1 MHPGVKPRR
10 VENVLAPLFLMGQ
23 IHQIDNVDAHK
34 NLLACY
40 ISQEQ
45 LPK

>member
-1 MHPGVKPRR
+1 
-10 VENVLAPLFLMGQ
+10 LMGQ

-40 ISQEQ
+40 ISQDR